1 MRVLRARHL
10 GMCFGV
16 RDAIAL
22 AVRESARR
30 PLTVLG
36 ELVHN
41 DTVLDDLRT
50 RGIRFCGDADD
61 VSSPRVMIT
70 AHGASD
76 RRLAALRGRGLD
88 VLDATCFLVRTAH
101 CAVTTMAR
109 EGLHPVIV
117 GRRDHV
123 EVRGLTEDLDE
134 FDVVLNDEDVLH
146 LSPRRR
152 FGVVAQTTQPTARVQ
167 RLAALMRQRFPDAE
181 VRLADTVCMPTKQRQ
196 QAAVDLARRSDV
208 VIVIGGARSNNTRE
222 LTETC
227 RAHCPRVFQVQ
238 TAADVRQ
245 EWLAGAGVVG
255 LTAGTSTP
263 DPVIDQVEARL
274 RELSGGQLAA

>member
-1 MRVLRARHL
+1 MEHITDQNVVDLIGGAEIAGAEEHL
-10 GMCFGV
+10 ASC
-16 RDAIAL
+16 AEC
-22 AVRESARR
+22 RE
-30 PLTVLG
+30 
-36 ELVHN
+36 
-41 DTVLDDLRT
+41 
-50 RGIRFCGDADD
+50 
-61 VSSPRVMIT
+61 
-70 AHGASD
+70 
-76 RRLAALRGRGLD
+76 
-88 VLDATCFLVRTAH
+88 
-101 CAVTTMAR
+101 
-109 EGLHPVIV
+109 LHRIW
-117 GRRDHV
+117 
-123 EVRGLTEDLDE
+123 
-134 FDVVLNDEDVLH
+134 
-146 LSPRRR
+146 
-152 FGVVAQTTQPTARVQ
+152 VQ
-167 RLAALMRQRFPDAE
+167 RLASLMRQRFPDAE

-238 TAADVRQ
+238 TAADVRH

>member
-22 AVRESARR
+22 AVRESASR

-41 DTVLDDLRT
+41 ETVLDDLRA
-50 RGIRFCGDADD
+50 RGIRFCADLD
-61 VSSPRVMIT
+61 EVATPCVMIS

-76 RRLAALRGRGLD
+76 HRLATARDRGLQ
-88 VLDATCFLVRTAH
+88 VLDATCFLVSTAH
-101 CAVTTMAR
+101 GAVMTMAR

-123 EVRGLTEDLDE
+123 EVRGLTGDLDE
-134 FDVVLNDEDVLH
+134 FDVVLNEEDV
-146 LSPRRR
+146 RRLAPKTR
-152 FGVVAQTTQPTARVQ
+152 FGVVAQTTQPVERVQ
-167 RLAALMRQRFPDAE
+167 RLAALIRQRFPDAE
-181 VRLADTVCMPTKQRQ
+181 VRVVDTVCAPTKRRQ
-196 QAAVDLARRSDV
+196 EAALELARRCDV

-222 LTETC
+222 LADTC
-227 RAHCPRVFQVQ
+227 RVQCSRVFQVQ
-238 TAADVRQ
+238 TAADLRAA
-245 EWLAGAGVVG
+245 WLDRARVVG

-263 DPVIDQVEARL
+263 DAVIDLVEARL
-274 RELSGGQLAA
+274 REIAGSRLAA